1 MINFLNSSHE
11 KPYILFHSLYQKAI
25 ENGQKGV
32 EAISVSSYNELLK
45 EVEARYVNLKYI
57 DNNEWIFFS
66 NYLSPKANQFES
78 HDQVSILIYWAS
90 INTQIRMKAKI
101 FKTSSEFSD
110 EHFQG
115 RTKEKNALAISSNQ
129 SQAVDSFDQVTK
141 NFNETLEIMT
151 SETPRPDF
159 WGGYSFTPYYFE
171 FWQGHENRLNKRH
184 VFKQQDNQWS
194 EQLLQP

>member
-1 MINFLNSSHE
+1 MINFLNPSHE
-11 KPYILFHSLYQKAI
+11 KPYVLFESLYQKAI

-78 HDQVSILIYWAS
+78 HDQVSVLIYWAS

-129 SQAVDSFDQVTK
+129 SQVIDSFDQVTK

-184 VFKQQDNQWS
+184 VFRQEDDQWT

>member
-1 MINFLNSSHE
+1 MINFLNPSHE
-11 KPYILFHSLYQKAI
+11 KPYVLFESLYQKAI
-25 ENGQKGV
+25 ENGQKGI

-66 NYLSPKANQFES
+66 NYLSPKANQFDS
-78 HDQVSILIYWAS
+78 HDQVSVLIYWAS

-184 VFKQQDNQWS
+184 VFKQQDNQWT

>member
-1 MINFLNSSHE
+1 MINFLNPSLE
-11 KPYILFHSLYQKAI
+11 KPYVLFESLYQKAI

-78 HDQVSILIYWAS
+78 HDQVSVLIYWAS

>member
-1 MINFLNSSHE
+1 MINFLNFSSE
-11 KPYILFHSLYQKAI
+11 KPYIIFKSLYKKAI
-25 ENGQKGV
+25 ENGQKGI
-32 EAISVSSYNELLK
+32 EAISVSSYNQPLK

-78 HDQVSILIYWAS
+78 HDQVSVLIYWAS

-115 RTKEKNALAISSNQ
+115 RSKEKNALAISSNQ
-129 SQAVDSFDQVTK
+129 SQVIDSYQEVTK

-151 SETPRPDF
+151 ADTPRPDS
-159 WGGYSFTPYYFE
+159 WGGYSFIPYYFE

-184 VFKQQDNQWS
+184 VFKRQDDEWT

>member
-1 MINFLNSSHE
+1 MINFLNLSSE
-11 KPYILFHSLYQKAI
+11 KPYILFRSLYQKAT
-25 ENGQKGV
+25 ESGQKGV
-32 EAISVSSYNELLK
+32 EAISVSSYNQFLQ

-66 NYLSPKANQFES
+66 NYRSPKANQFES
-78 HDQVSILIYWAS
+78 HNQVSVLIYWAS
-90 INTQIRMKAKI
+90 INTQIRIKAKI
-101 FKTSSEFSD
+101 FKASSEFSD
-110 EHFQG
+110 QHFQG

-129 SQAVDSFDQVTK
+129 SEVIDSYDEVTK
-141 NFNETLEIMT
+141 NFHETLEIMT
-151 SETPRPDF
+151 SETARPDF

-184 VFKQQDNQWS
+184 VFKQQKDEWT

>member
-1 MINFLNSSHE
+1 MINFLNPSHE
-11 KPYILFHSLYQKAI
+11 KPYILFQSLYQKAI

-32 EAISVSSYNELLK
+32 EAISVSSYNEPLK

-129 SQAVDSFDQVTK
+129 SQAVDSFDEVTK
-141 NFNETLEIMT
+141 NFNETLEIMA

-159 WGGYSFTPYYFE
+159 WGGYSFIPYYFE

-184 VFKQQDNQWS
+184 VFRQEDDQWT

>member
-1 MINFLNSSHE
+1 MINFLNPSHE
-11 KPYILFHSLYQKAI
+11 KPYVLFESLYQKAI

-32 EAISVSSYNELLK
+32 EAISVSSYNEPLK

-78 HDQVSILIYWAS
+78 HDQVSVLIYWAS

>member
-1 MINFLNSSHE
+1 MINFLNLSPE
-11 KPYILFHSLYQKAI
+11 KPFIIFQSLYQKAI
-25 ENGQKGV
+25 DNGQKGI
-32 EAISVSSYNELLK
+32 EAISVSSYNQPLK

-78 HDQVSILIYWAS
+78 HNQVSVLIYWAS

-129 SQAVDSFDQVTK
+129 SQVIDSFDEVTK
-141 NFNETLEIMT
+141 NFHETLQIMT

-159 WGGYSFTPYYFE
+159 WGGYSFIPYYFE
-171 FWQGHENRLNKRH
+171 FWEGHNSRINKRK
-184 VFKQQDNQWS
+184 FYELKNQDWKDGF
-194 EQLLQP
+194 LQP

>member
-11 KPYILFHSLYQKAI
+11 KPYILFQSLYQKAI

-78 HDQVSILIYWAS
+78 HDQVSVLIYWAS

-129 SQAVDSFDQVTK
+129 SQVIHSFDEVTK
-141 NFNETLEIMT
+141 NFNKTLEIMT

>member
-11 KPYILFHSLYQKAI
+11 KPYILFRSLYQKAL

-32 EAISVSSYNELLK
+32 EAISVSSYNEPLK

-129 SQAVDSFDQVTK
+129 SQVIDSFDEVTK
-141 NFNETLEIMT
+141 NFNETLEIIT
-151 SETPRPDF
+151 SKTPRPDF
-159 WGGYSFTPYYFE
+159 WGGYFFIPYYFE

-184 VFKQQDNQWS
+184 VFMQEDDQWT
-194 EQLLQP
+194 ERLLQP

>member
-1 MINFLNSSHE
+1 MINFLNPSHE
-11 KPYILFHSLYQKAI
+11 KPYVLFESLYQKAI

-32 EAISVSSYNELLK
+32 EAISVSSYNKLLK

-78 HDQVSILIYWAS
+78 HDQVSVLIYWAS

-184 VFKQQDNQWS
+184 VFKQQDNQWT